1 MWGRPGFTEI
11 LIPSIRVLGGGDS
24 PQMPR
29 RRKFNDELKE
39 RAVRMVLESGRP
51 IAHVAGDLGV
61 GAESLRKWVRQAEA
75 DGGKQAVLLRSSE
88 REELV
93 KLRSEVKDLRRA
105 NDILKAASVF
115 FAGELDPRRSK

>member
-1 MWGRPGFTEI
+1 
-11 LIPSIRVLGGGDS
+11 
-24 PQMPR
+24 MPR
-29 RRKFNDELKE
+29 RRKFNDELKQ

-61 GAESLRKWVRQAEA
+61 GAESLRTWVRQAEA
-75 DGGKQAVLLRSSE
+75 DGGQQPVVLRSEE
-88 REELV
+88 REELA
-93 KLRSEVKDLRRA
+93 KLRHEVRDLRRA